1 MRTTY
6 ASITPHGSINC
17 TVSALERAEAQPVTE
32 LEQWLRLAL
41 VEIPAPA
48 HTYAYMMISMI
59 YILVAMYASLKLN
72 GFHDLHAAQHVR
84 IHDNINDIH
93 INMYASLKLNGFQN
107 LRAEYVMN
115 VREICTRP
123 YIQVGWRCAVKR
135 SPKSGANFDR
145 VSLPASY
152 VQ

>member
-6 ASITPHGSINC
+6 ASIMPHGSINC

-48 HTYAYMMISMI
+48 NTYAYMITSMI
-59 YILVAMYASLKLN
+59 YILIA
-72 GFHDLHAAQHVR
+72 
-84 IHDNINDIH
+84 
-93 INMYASLKLNGFQN
+93 MYASLKLNGFQN